1 MELFLHYR
9 ETAQVFRTDID
20 YVPSEN
26 NVSSPAQ
33 LWGQCGSM
41 REGSEEEKMNSRT
54 KHTVAEV
61 GEKEFYDKSS
71 LGSSWQQRKRRRK

>member
-20 YVPSEN
+20 YVPFEN

-33 LWGQCGSM
+33 LWGAM
-41 REGSEEEKMNSRT
+41 WVNEGGTRR
-54 KHTVAEV
+54 
-61 GEKEFYDKSS
+61 GENELSD
-71 LGSSWQQRKRRRK
+71 